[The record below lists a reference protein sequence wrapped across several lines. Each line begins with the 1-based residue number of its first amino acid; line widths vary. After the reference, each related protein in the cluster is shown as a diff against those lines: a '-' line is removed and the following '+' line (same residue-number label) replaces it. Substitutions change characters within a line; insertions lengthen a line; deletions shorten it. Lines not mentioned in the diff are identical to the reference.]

1 VDEGEWNRLRR
12 EAGKLAEVQRDLP
25 RLIQQVRDQTQHDLD
40 RSMGEVQARQTGFEQ
55 AIGQLSERTRQFE
68 ERTAQRLRA
77 NTDQLR
83 REMNDQGRRLR
94 NETAEALRDQRETL
108 QRAIEQERADRNR
121 RLAEID
127 SKVETLRGDQ
137 AKAAQLARD
146 YLTDAEVLREQVL
159 KFPHERYLPPGR
171 LDALDNRLTLIRA

>member
-1 VDEGEWNRLRR
+1 
-12 EAGKLAEVQRDLP
+12 
-25 RLIQQVRDQTQHDLD
+25 
-40 RSMGEVQARQTGFEQ
+40 
-55 AIGQLSERTRQFE
+55 
-68 ERTAQRLRA
+68 
-77 NTDQLR
+77 
-83 REMNDQGRRLR
+83 DQGRRLR

-171 LDALDNRLTLIRA
+171 LDALDNRLTLIRANVDDGVGAYGLSGAQELCQSYGELRLELEQLDREWRTCRIAAERELVQLQELLAQNATLDLKD